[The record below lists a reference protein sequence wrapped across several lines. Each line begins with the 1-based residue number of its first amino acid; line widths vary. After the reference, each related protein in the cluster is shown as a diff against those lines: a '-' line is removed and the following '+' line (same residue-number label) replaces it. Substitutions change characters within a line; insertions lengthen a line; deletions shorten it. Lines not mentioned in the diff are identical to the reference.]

1 MYPRRTLSHFTHDVN
16 VREKLENEERMLA
29 DDIGGRDVSE
39 SNARRDSRNSK
50 HEFLHYLFPFG

>member
-1 MYPRRTLSHFTHDVN
+1 
-16 VREKLENEERMLA
+16 MLA

-39 SNARRDSRNSK
+39 SNTRRDSRNSK

>member
-1 MYPRRTLSHFTHDVN
+1 
-16 VREKLENEERMLA
+16 MLA
-29 DDIGGRDVSE
+29 DDISRLNVSE